1 MGISSKTR
9 LRVRYAETD
18 KMGIVYHANYLIW
31 FEVGRSDLFR
41 ELNVPYTLLEEQG
54 LALAVVEANCR
65 YRKATHYDDELVIVT
80 ELDSLSSKIVNFS
93 YSVYCQE
100 TLVAEGKTKHA
111 FVNNDGRAANV
122 RKYAIWPRLQAL
134 LDDQNN

>member
-100 TLVAEGKTKHA
+100 TLVAEGKTKHV